1 MSSKLGMKLPK
12 PLNSIEIKAL
22 IMQELV
28 ELLES
33 KNGLTMSQHLV
44 LIMRRCNNGLK
55 ECYIWTDTEL
65 LLVIQN
71 YKRESRED
79 PLYEKKEN
87 DDND

>member
-1 MSSKLGMKLPK
+1 MSSKIGMKLPK

-22 IMQELV
+22 IMQELI

-33 KNGLTMSQHLV
+33 KNGLTMPQHFV
-44 LIMRRCNNGLK
+44 LIMRRCNNNLK
-55 ECYIWTDTEL
+55 ECYTWTDSEL

-71 YKRESRED
+71 YKRETRED

-87 DDND
+87 DV